1 MLRGLRQA
9 VQFGIKKLE
18 VRGDSKLLVNQVNG
32 TWKVNNKGLVSLVN
46 ECRDLG
52 RNFDVCR
59 FDHVYRESNK
69 EADAAANRAMDTR
82 SDGEE
87 FIQTQ

>member
-1 MLRGLRQA
+1 MLQGLKQA
-9 VQFGIKKLE
+9 LHIGVKKLE

-32 TWKVNNKGLVSLVN
+32 TWKVNNKGLIALVN
-46 ECRDLG
+46 ECRDLR
-52 RNFDVCR
+52 RNFDFCR

-87 FIQTQ
+87 YIRN